1 MRTMSRPNAAPP
13 EEEHGSCRQY
23 SERGCYHGPV
33 PARRA
38 NGLAGASG
46 GSWGGG
52 AGGGGGGGQV
62 HRGLRQAGGC
72 ARCGGPDWKRSR
84 WRAYGRRDADD
95 LRTAWRKLCCANCV
109 PSPALY
115 SPARRMRE
123 RIGRPFPFIL
133 SLESCFPRE
142 EESARSIASLPR
154 YVMYDR
160 PEREKPF
167 IGRLRSF
174 CELLF
179 SSLLNLPPR

>member
-1 MRTMSRPNAAPP
+1 MSRPNAAPP

-123 RIGRPFPFIL
+123 RIGRPLPDSRPTPTRRRGAPAKAVIL
-133 SLESCFPRE
+133 HQQASAAALRDSSLEPSGPQQGQGCPGHPWL
-142 EESARSIASLPR
+142 SDWPARS
-154 YVMYDR
+154 DR
-160 PEREKPF
+160 
-167 IGRLRSF
+167 
-174 CELLF
+174 
-179 SSLLNLPPR
+179 